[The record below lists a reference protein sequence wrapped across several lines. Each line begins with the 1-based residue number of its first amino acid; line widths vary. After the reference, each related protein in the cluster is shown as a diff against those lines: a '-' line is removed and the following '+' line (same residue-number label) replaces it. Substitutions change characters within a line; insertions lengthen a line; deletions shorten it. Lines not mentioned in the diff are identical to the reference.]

1 MRPIIVKSSSFKI
14 RCANVTVRSSIKG
27 HFSVVVVISGV
38 HLNFSASIVN
48 APRITDKLFES
59 NLTFCIVSVD

>member
-14 RCANVTVRSSIKG
+14 RCANVAVRSSIKG
-27 HFSVVVVISGV
+27 HLSV